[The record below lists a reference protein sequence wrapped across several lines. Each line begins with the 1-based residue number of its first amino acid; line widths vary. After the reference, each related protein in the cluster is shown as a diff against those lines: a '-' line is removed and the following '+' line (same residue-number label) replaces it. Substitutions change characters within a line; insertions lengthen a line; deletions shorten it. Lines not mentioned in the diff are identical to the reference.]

1 MKAVRLTTAFAVV
14 FGVVLPLPAARD
26 LIPPSWAAE
35 KDAPDN
41 GALRQRVED
50 LAKSASDRFGE
61 IVGGKEEQAKGSA
74 DAVQSGGAT
83 VGLVE
88 RIHGWTTRSSAD
100 YQELMRG
107 LAQAPQYNP
116 VAEATAR
123 LAARRAE
130 QGASGAPGPEAQSF
144 IETVIGWIHRAGVQY
159 QTVVRGLLSEPGETV
174 VAAKNP
180 ETDAK
185 QAEGARRLAE
195 ILKAAEAKKVEEARV
210 ATAKQAEAQKAAGA
224 RKSDEAQVAAAKQ
237 AEDTRRAEEARRVA
251 EAQKAA
257 EAKKAEEARVAA
269 AKQAEDARRAEEAR
283 RVAEAQKAA
292 AEAKK
297 AEEVRVAAAKQAED
311 ARRAEEARRI
321 AEAKRAEEARV
332 AVAKQAEDTRRA
344 EEARRAV
351 EVEKAAEAK
360 KAEEA
365 RVAAATQAET
375 VRRTEETR
383 RAAEAQKV
391 AEARKV
397 QEQRR
402 IAAAGKPAETKASET
417 AQVTTT
423 PSRKRTAAQRQAERK
438 ERIARKSGGSRKV
451 AGMAIRKRARQTAS
465 AGTGKGGRRK
475 AVHDTCRVAGN
486 RTSVPG
492 WYIVRRGDTL
502 WKIAARHYGKGGRF
516 PVIYQANKRRIAD
529 PDLIFRC
536 QRIYLPKFRR
546 RT

>member
-224 RKSDEAQVAAAKQ
+224 KKSNEAQVAAAKQ
-237 AEDTRRAEEARRVA
+237 AEEARRVA

-257 EAKKAEEARVAA
+257 ETKKAEEARVAA

-283 RVAEAQKAA
+283 RVA
-292 AEAKK
+292 
-297 AEEVRVAAAKQAED
+297 
-311 ARRAEEARRI
+311 
-321 AEAKRAEEARV
+321 
-332 AVAKQAEDTRRA
+332 
-344 EEARRAV
+344 
-351 EVEKAAEAK
+351 
-360 KAEEA
+360 
-365 RVAAATQAET
+365 
-375 VRRTEETR
+375 
-383 RAAEAQKV
+383 
-391 AEARKV
+391 
-397 QEQRR
+397 
-402 IAAAGKPAETKASET
+402 
-417 AQVTTT
+417 
-423 PSRKRTAAQRQAERK
+423 
-438 ERIARKSGGSRKV
+438 
-451 AGMAIRKRARQTAS
+451 
-465 AGTGKGGRRK
+465 
-475 AVHDTCRVAGN
+475 
-486 RTSVPG
+486 
-492 WYIVRRGDTL
+492 
-502 WKIAARHYGKGGRF
+502 
-516 PVIYQANKRRIAD
+516 
-529 PDLIFRC
+529 
-536 QRIYLPKFRR
+536 
-546 RT
+546 